1 MNIERFHCIYCL
13 GTPFLLLPLL
23 VLFTPLISLTL
34 SVHANETKVLNLEQ
48 SLATAKENNL
58 AIQAALENLKA
69 AEAQITAS
77 RATMLPRLTA
87 NGNYT
92 YFKDVQKSVIQAE
105 GGFEFPVPGEDM
117 NEMQSSNPDNEAELI
132 ELEFGAQHN
141 IQGTVSLTQPIFAW
155 RRHYNTYKAAKIGYQ
170 AAQEDV
176 NTAYQ
181 KLRVDVFNAFY
192 AVLITQE
199 FVKVAEQSLELVEK
213 QLNIAQTAFAAGTAT
228 NFDVLR
234 AKVQLANAKSQLIRA
249 KNSVKNAKNIYK
261 TTLNLP
267 LAQEISVQ
275 GTFEVKDD
283 NLQLDD
289 LIDIAL
295 EKRPEVRKALLNEE
309 IGEKQISIAKTRRLP
324 DLAFFS
330 NYQIS
335 HNERLTQMNRI
346 WSLGLQINVPI
357 FDGFATKAAIE
368 QSESILKQSQLGT
381 AQVKTGIESEVRKAF
396 LDLHEARSL
405 IDTQR
410 ETVSQAEETVRI
422 ATLQFENGM
431 ITTVEM
437 TDAQL
442 ALMQS
447 KVNRLQAYHD
457 YVIGLVRLEKA
468 IGERIE

>member
-1 MNIERFHCIYCL
+1 MNIKRFHRMYCL

-23 VLFTPLISLTL
+23 LLTALLSLTF

-48 SLATAKENNL
+48 SLETAKENNL
-58 AIQAALENLKA
+58 TIQTALENLKA

-92 YFKDVQKSVIQAE
+92 YFRDVQKSVIQAE
-105 GGFEFPVPGEDM
+105 GGFGFPVPGEDM
-117 NEMQSSNPDNEAELI
+117 NEMQPSNPDNEAELI

-155 RRHYNTYKAAKIGYQ
+155 GRHYNVYKAAKIGYQ
-170 AAQEDV
+170 AAQEDL

-234 AKVQLANAKSQLIRA
+234 AKVQLANAQSQLIRA

-267 LAQEISVQ
+267 LSQEISVQ
-275 GTFEVKDD
+275 GTFEFKDV

-289 LIDIAL
+289 LIDIAH

-309 IGEKQISIAKTRRLP
+309 VGEKQISIAKTRRLP

-357 FDGFATKAAIE
+357 FDGFATRAAIE

-381 AQVKTGIESEVRKAF
+381 AQVKTVIESEVRKAY

-457 YVIGLVRLEKA
+457 YVIGFVRLEKA
-468 IGERIE
+468 IGQRIE

>member
-1 MNIERFHCIYCL
+1 MNSKRFHSYYCL
-13 GTPFLLLPLL
+13 GTPLLLLL
-23 VLFTPLISLTL
+23 LLLLITL
-34 SVHANETKVLNLEQ
+34 SAYANEQKVLNLEQ
-48 SLATAKENNL
+48 SLATANDNNL
-58 AIQAALENLKA
+58 TIQAALEKLKA
-69 AEAQITAS
+69 AKAQITAS
-77 RATMLPRLTA
+77 RATMLPRLAA

-92 YFKDVQKSVIQAE
+92 YFRDVQKSVIQAE
-105 GGFEFPVPGEDM
+105 GGFGFPVPGQDM
-117 NEMQSSNPDNEAELI
+117 NEMQSSDTDSEVELI

-155 RRHYNTYKAAKIGYQ
+155 GRYYNTYKASKINYQ
-170 AAQEDV
+170 AAQKEV
-176 NTAYQ
+176 ETAHE

-213 QLNIAQTAFAAGTAT
+213 QLDIAQTAFEAGTTT

-249 KNSVKNAKNIYK
+249 KNGVKNAKNIYK

-267 LAQEISVQ
+267 LSEEISVQ
-275 GTFEVKDD
+275 GTFEVKDV
-283 NLQLDD
+283 NIQLHD

-295 EKRPEVRKALLNEE
+295 DKRAEIKRALLNEE
-309 IGEKQISIAKTRRLP
+309 IGKKQISIAKTQRLP
-324 DLAFFS
+324 DFAFFS
-330 NYQIS
+330 TYQIS

-346 WSLGLQINVPI
+346 WSLGFQINIPI
-357 FDGFATKAAIE
+357 FDGFAASAAVE

-381 AQVKTGIESEVRKAF
+381 AQIKAVVESEVRKAY
-396 LDLHEARSL
+396 LDLHEAKSL

-410 ETVSQAEETVRI
+410 ETVSQAEESVRI
-422 ATLQFENGM
+422 ATLQFQNGM
-431 ITTVEM
+431 ITTLEM
-437 TDAQL
+437 TGAQL

-457 YVIGLVRLEKA
+457 YVIGLVKLEKA
-468 IGERIE
+468 IGQRIE

>member
-1 MNIERFHCIYCL
+1 MNTKRFHRMYCL

-23 VLFTPLISLTL
+23 LLTTLLSLTF
-34 SVHANETKVLNLEQ
+34 SVYANETKVLNLEQ

-92 YFKDVQKSVIQAE
+92 YFRDVQKSVIQAE
-105 GGFEFPVPGEDM
+105 GGFGFPVPGEDM
-117 NEMQSSNPDNEAELI
+117 DEMQPSNPDNEAELI

-155 RRHYNTYKAAKIGYQ
+155 GRYYDTYKTAKIGYQ

-213 QLNIAQTAFAAGTAT
+213 QLNIAQTAFEAGTAT

-267 LAQEISVQ
+267 LSQEISVQ
-275 GTFEVKDD
+275 GTFEVKDV
-283 NLQLDD
+283 NIQLDD

-295 EKRPEVRKALLNEE
+295 DKRPEVRKALLNEE
-309 IGEKQISIAKTRRLP
+309 VGEKQISIAKTRRLP

-335 HNERLTQMNRI
+335 HNERLIQMNRI

-381 AQVKTGIESEVRKAF
+381 AQVKTVIESEVRKAY

-468 IGERIE
+468 IGQRIE